1 MKTGYSSAHEW
12 CSVAHDTH
20 PAEYLMSKLHYHNS
34 YEMFIMIN
42 GSTTMLVNDKLV
54 PADKRDIIFLKPNIL
69 HKNNGGAIHERYAL
83 HFTMNYL
90 NTYFTDTAINSI
102 IQNFDKDKLTFTS
115 SAFAGIHEL
124 LNKIEHNEKYTYL
137 YIAEIMSIVENKK
150 NIVQEK
156 INRNNSMVNSILEYI
171 HSNYADISGLDDIAN
186 EIHIT
191 KQYMCQLFKKHT
203 LVTVSDYLNNVRIN
217 NACEMLRSSDMNI
230 TETAMQCGYNSPMYF
245 CKVFKKIVHMT
256 PNEYKKHIEN

>member
-42 GSTTMLVNDKLV
+42 GSTTMLVDDKLV

-124 LNKIEHNEKYTYL
+124 LNKIEHNEKYAYL

-156 INRNNSMVNSILEYI
+156 INRNNSTVNSILEYI
-171 HSNYADISGLDDIAN
+171 HSNYADISGLDD
-186 EIHIT
+186 
-191 KQYMCQLFKKHT
+191 
-203 LVTVSDYLNNVRIN
+203 
-217 NACEMLRSSDMNI
+217 
-230 TETAMQCGYNSPMYF
+230 MQRQAVLLM
-245 CKVFKKIVHMT
+245 I
-256 PNEYKKHIEN
+256 

>member
-42 GSTTMLVNDKLV
+42 GSTTMLVDDKLV

-69 HKNNGGAIHERYAL
+69 HKNNGGAKHERYAL

-124 LNKIEHNEKYTYL
+124 LNKIEHNEKYAYL

-156 INRNNSMVNSILEYI
+156 INRNNSTVNSILEYI
-171 HSNYADISGLDDIAN
+171 HSNYANISGLDDIAN

-203 LVTVSDYLNNVRIN
+203 LVTVSDYLNNVRIK
-217 NACEMLRSSDMNI
+217 NACEMLRSSDMNV

-245 CKVFKKIVHMT
+245 CKIFKKIVHMT

>member
-1 MKTGYSSAHEW
+1 MKTGYSSVHEW

-42 GSTTMLVNDKLV
+42 GSTTMLVDDKLV

-124 LNKIEHNEKYTYL
+124 LKKIEHNEKYAYL

-156 INRNNSMVNSILEYI
+156 INRNNSTVNSILEYI

-217 NACEMLRSSDMNI
+217 NACEMLRSSDMNV

-245 CKVFKKIVHMT
+245 CKIFKKIVHMT

>member
-42 GSTTMLVNDKLV
+42 GSTTMLVDDKLV
-54 PADKRDIIFLKPNIL
+54 PADNRDIIFLKPNIL
-69 HKNNGGAIHERYAL
+69 HKNNGGAKHERYAL

-124 LNKIEHNEKYTYL
+124 LNKIEHNEKYAYL

-156 INRNNSMVNSILEYI
+156 INRNNSTVNSILEYI
-171 HSNYADISGLDDIAN
+171 HSNYTDISGLDDIAN

-217 NACEMLRSSDMNI
+217 NASEMLRSSDMNV

-245 CKVFKKIVHMT
+245 CKIFKKIVHMT